1 MKTQK
6 QVKETLIEQFG
17 VHFEKFYNLPPLA
30 ARIFSTIIINS
41 REKDLTFEEIL
52 TITNASK
59 SSVSTNIHL
68 LLNTGKIEYYTICGD
83 RKKYFKPASLTERI
97 KQHLSLIR
105 SEQNLIQK
113 LKKYET
119 DFNKP
124 PITTELQN
132 AANVYRE
139 YIDNLEV
146 LITNIIH
153 KIEEL
158 EK

>member
-6 QVKETLIEQFG
+6 QEKEELIEQFG

-30 ARIFSTIIINS
+30 ARIFSIIIINS
-41 REKDLTFEEIL
+41 REKDLTFDDIL

-59 SSVSTNIHL
+59 SSVSTSIHF
-68 LLNTGKIEYYTICGD
+68 LLNTGKIEYYTICRD

-97 KQHLSLIR
+97 KQHLSLIK

-113 LKKYET
+113 LKKYEI
-119 DFNKP
+119 DYDKP
-124 PITTELQN
+124 PVTIELQN

-139 YIDNLEV
+139 YIDNIEKI
-146 LITNIIH
+146 ITNIIH